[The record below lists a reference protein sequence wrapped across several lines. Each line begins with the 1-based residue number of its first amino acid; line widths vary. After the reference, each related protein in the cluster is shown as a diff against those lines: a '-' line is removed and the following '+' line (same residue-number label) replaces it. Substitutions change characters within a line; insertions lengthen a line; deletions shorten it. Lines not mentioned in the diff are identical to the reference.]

1 MVFDD
6 CSATLLSASCR
17 PASATVDSALVTGGV
32 WCLYASAVLA
42 LLSLWI
48 YMAGVVKYMT

>member
-1 MVFDD
+1 MLGAAAV
-6 CSATLLSASCR
+6 AWASW
-17 PASATVDSALVTGGV
+17 ASV
-32 WCLYASAVLA
+32 WCLYASAGLA